1 MKDLIDYVSQK
12 TKLPLPA
19 ATHATSATLDYL
31 TPHLTPLLK
40 SSIEVLLQYPNLS
53 EAEKDLLIASRVLFP
68 TDKSSND
75 ESPQFH
81 D

>member
-1 MKDLIDYVSQK
+1 MQDLVDFVSEK
-12 TKLPLPA
+12 TRLPFLMA
-19 ATHATSATLDYL
+19 QSATSATLDYL
-31 TPHLTPLLK
+31 TPHFPPLLK

-68 TDKSSND
+68 TDSSPKNTP
-75 ESPQFH
+75 PQFN